1 MPTTARFNYSLL
13 ETAQKVPG
21 KPRHKTREVKVG
33 DKVFGGSNPVWV
45 QSMTTTDTFDIDATV
60 KQIHALEEAG
70 CELVRVTVPKPE
82 DAGALGAIR
91 TKIGIPLICDIH
103 FDYKMA
109 LAALDHP
116 VDKIRINPGNINKA
130 GDTTNDRFRQVVRKA
145 KDKGIPMR
153 IGVNAGSL
161 ERELC
166 EKYEFPCPPAMVESA
181 LRYIEIAESEGYDQ
195 IVVSLKSSDVLVAVE
210 AYRLFAQL
218 ADYPTHI
225 GITEAGKPP
234 YAVTKSAA
242 GLAPILLDGIGDTI
256 RISLLGDPVPEIAA
270 AFDILQATQRRVR
283 RPELI
288 ACPTCGRLAID
299 LEKIIAELE
308 TRLNG
313 KRLPVKISVLGCIVN
328 GPGEAREADIGIA
341 AGNGQGMIFR
351 NGEMVRRVA
360 EADIVDALMEE
371 LASWEKEN
379 AGKIA
384 PVAPLGAEGIGRR
397 KLPVVAG

>member
-1 MPTTARFNYSLL
+1 MSRFDISLL
-13 ETAQKVPG
+13 ERAPKIPG
-21 KPRHKTREVKVG
+21 KPRHKTREVQVG
-33 DKVFGGSNPVWV
+33 SRIIGGDNPIWV
-45 QSMTTTDTFDIDATV
+45 QSMTTTDTFDVEATV
-60 KQIHALEEAG
+60 AQIHKLEEAG

-82 DAGALGAIR
+82 DAGALSAIR
-91 TKIGIPLICDIH
+91 DRIGIPLICDIH

-116 VDKIRINPGNINKA
+116 VDKNSINPGNI
-130 GDTTNDRFRQVVRKA
+130 GTTERVRQVVRKA
-145 KDKGIPMR
+145 KDRGLPMR

-161 ERELC
+161 ERELV
-166 EKYEFPCPPAMVESA
+166 EKYGFPCPPAIVESA
-181 LRYIEIAESEGYDQ
+181 LRHIETAESEGYRD
-195 IVVSLKSSDVLVAVE
+195 IIVSLKSSDVLVAVE

-308 TRLNG
+308 QRLEG
-313 KRLPVKISVLGCIVN
+313 RRLPVKISVLGCVVN

-341 AGNGQGMIFR
+341 AGNGKGMIFR
-351 NGEMVRRVA
+351 NGEIVRRVEEA
-360 EADIVDALMEE
+360 EIVEALMEE
-371 LASWEKEN
+371 IADWEKTN
-379 AGKIA
+379 ADRI
-384 PVAPLGAEGIGRR
+384 PVQKDAEGIGRR
-397 KLPVVAG
+397 KLQIVK